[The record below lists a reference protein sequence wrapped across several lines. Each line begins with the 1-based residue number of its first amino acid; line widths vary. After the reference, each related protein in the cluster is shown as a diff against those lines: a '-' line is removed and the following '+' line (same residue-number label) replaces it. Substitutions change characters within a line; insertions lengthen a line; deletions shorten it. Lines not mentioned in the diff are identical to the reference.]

1 MSDHNDRPTPQE
13 ASRAGCELLLLIILL
28 VVGLL
33 AFGPVMMAIAP
44 LDELSGND
52 QVQQLGR

>member
-1 MSDHNDRPTPQE
+1 MKRPTPQE